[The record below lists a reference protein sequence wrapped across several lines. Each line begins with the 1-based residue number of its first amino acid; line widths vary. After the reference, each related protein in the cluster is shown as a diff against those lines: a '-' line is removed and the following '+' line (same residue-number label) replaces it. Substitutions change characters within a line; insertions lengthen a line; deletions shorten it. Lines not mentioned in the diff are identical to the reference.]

1 MLCNTCKKSKIC
13 KEICR
18 KLENYLERLNGK
30 KGYTARH
37 IRRREIP
44 YSPQDF
50 NEDTFIKRAVNKIRK
65 RSTFLLYNHA

>member
-30 KGYTARH
+30 KGYTMRH
-37 IRRREIP
+37 MRRIEKSRDPAELPGLAMEALSHRLGHRNIKYIP
-44 YSPQDF
+44 E
-50 NEDTFIKRAVNKIRK
+50 NV
-65 RSTFLLYNHA
+65 